1 MIRSQFPDRDKEL
14 VHQLIGLYLRSRS
27 VRVLT
32 LLTGLRDPFNK
43 WLLERCSDNI
53 RQTETA
59 LRIPTLKLLLSIV
72 QKDPPWLHDTHT
84 KILKEACN
92 ILRDGQ
98 DVTACFVSIVI
109 MASILPLIPGAFDKR
124 TLESFMFKP
133 FSSAADLCV
142 KRRDDLAEL
151 NRQHLCS
158 GLYTL
163 YKVLYSMFPCNFLAF
178 LRTTYGSSDR
188 PEYKAA
194 WNQIIWPMIKRTN
207 FHPFL
212 VQYNCDSE
220 THKDRWKG
228 LQKHDIIAD
237 CQSYFSDARTE
248 RHSDTARPR
257 IAASKPCSI
266 PKRHDFIQDAPS
278 SDGVLGKTPNL
289 LDVMTPHPPS
299 DVSSSLGSVDIAE
312 EANPEEPSNK
322 VEHDQVLNSS
332 STPQRP
338 KRNRRSSANLAPI
351 PAEITEDERF
361 ADVED
366 HGFCSTTQR
375 LTQEPTNSI
384 SEHAEGQVRI
394 CN

>member
-1 MIRSQFPDRDKEL
+1 M
-14 VHQLIGLYLRSRS
+14 
-27 VRVLT
+27 LT
-32 LLTGLRDPFNK
+32 LLISLRDPFNK
-43 WLLERCSDNI
+43 WLLERCSENI
-53 RQTETA
+53 RQNEAT
-59 LRIPTLKLLLSIV
+59 LRIPTLKLLLCIV
-72 QKDPPWLHDTHT
+72 QKDPPWLHDSHQ
-84 KILKEACN
+84 KILREALN
-92 ILRDGQ
+92 ILRDGH

-124 TLESFMFKP
+124 TLELYMFKG

-142 KRRDDLAEL
+142 KRKDDFAEL

-178 LRTTYGSSDR
+178 LRTTYGSSDK

-194 WNQIIWPMIKRTN
+194 WGQIIWPMIKRTY

-237 CQSYFSDARTE
+237 CQSYFSDPRTE
-248 RHSDTARPR
+248 RQLETGRPTAHRPT
-257 IAASKPCSI
+257 ASSKPCSI
-266 PKRHDFIQDAPS
+266 PKRNDFIQDAPS
-278 SDGVLGKTPNL
+278 SDGVLGKTPIL

-312 EANPEEPSNK
+312 EANPEEPTNL
-322 VEHDQVLNSS
+322 EAAS

-351 PAEITEDERF
+351 PAEGEHLGTEHGD
-361 ADVED
+361 AED

-384 SEHAEGQVRI
+384 SEHAEVQV
-394 CN
+394 